1 MSKKENLKPFTSNQ
15 SRDEAVK
22 NGRKGGKKSGEV
34 RREKKLLKQIAEEK
48 LQELMPSGK
57 TFQECAV
64 NQLSSIVLSGL
75 IKPSVIVKVLEF
87 LRDTA
92 GQKPIDKAEIV
103 NNECVSATVY
113 ITKEDCYNPEKLI
126 KLFSNQG
133 QPVKVRFVTQEEIEE
148 VNKQIDLVISG
159 G

>member
-57 TFQECAV
+57 TFQECAL

-75 IKPSVIVKVLEF
+75 IKPSDIVKVLEF
-87 LRDTA
+87 LRDT
-92 GQKPIDKAEIV
+92 
-103 NNECVSATVY
+103 
-113 ITKEDCYNPEKLI
+113 
-126 KLFSNQG
+126 
-133 QPVKVRFVTQEEIEE
+133 
-148 VNKQIDLVISG
+148 
-159 G
+159 